1 MVGGLA
7 RGLGGWATGRCWPS
21 RYRPGRSSIAKLPG
35 DGVVFEATLTRRH
48 LCRDSWFAG
57 AGVCPR
63 IATQTFARVERARV
77 MAQEDTFPDL
87 PNELWIHVLVQG
99 GPALL
104 SSCSC
109 LCKQLH
115 QGISESSELHRFYAQ
130 ECFGVTDCVR
140 EAHTDWR
147 EALVQCCKQWR
158 SRPALPAWA
167 GGFLSIT
174 PRSPYQI
181 DASHPSH
188 LDSPLDTLPGVVA
201 PLRAPSPLA
210 ASVVAH
216 TDQAGEIEA
225 YGFPADNALS
235 HNGILRQCWC
245 TSTTHDRNVGL
256 LVR

>member
-1 MVGGLA
+1 MG
-7 RGLGGWATGRCWPS
+7 P
-21 RYRPGRSSIAKLPG
+21 
-35 DGVVFEATLTRRH
+35 E
-48 LCRDSWFAG
+48 
-57 AGVCPR
+57 
-63 IATQTFARVERARV
+63 E
-77 MAQEDTFPDL
+77 TFPDL

-147 EALVQCCKQWR
+147 SALVQCCKQWR
-158 SRPALPAWA
+158 SHPALPAWA

-181 DASHPSH
+181 DPSHASH
-188 LDSPLDTLPGVVA
+188 LDSLLDSLPGVVA

-216 TDQAGEIEA
+216 TDQAGEFEA

-235 HNGILRQCWC
+235 HNGILRRCWC

-256 LVR
+256 LVRLDSLALVTGVGVVNPAEGFDCPVKLLLAYADIATSS

>member
-1 MVGGLA
+1 M
-7 RGLGGWATGRCWPS
+7 
-21 RYRPGRSSIAKLPG
+21 PGQLDYG
-35 DGVVFEATLTRRH
+35 
-48 LCRDSWFAG
+48 
-57 AGVCPR
+57 GVCLSAYCNPNLL
-63 IATQTFARVERARV
+63 AGVERARV

-130 ECFGVTDCVR
+130 ECFAVTD
-140 EAHTDWR
+140 HMYISTGWR

-158 SRPALPAWA
+158 SHPALPAWA

-181 DASHPSH
+181 DPSHPSH
-188 LDSPLDTLPGVVA
+188 LDSLLDSLPGVVA

-216 TDQAGEIEA
+216 TDQAGEFEA

-235 HNGILRQCWC
+235 HNGILRRCWC

-256 LVR
+256 LVRLDSLALVTGVGVVNPAEGFDCPVKLLLAYADIATSS

>member
-1 MVGGLA
+1 
-7 RGLGGWATGRCWPS
+7 
-21 RYRPGRSSIAKLPG
+21 
-35 DGVVFEATLTRRH
+35 
-48 LCRDSWFAG
+48 
-57 AGVCPR
+57 
-63 IATQTFARVERARV
+63 

-130 ECFGVTDCVR
+130 ECFAVTD
-140 EAHTDWR
+140 HIYISTGWR

-216 TDQAGEIEA
+216 TDQAGEFEA

-235 HNGILRQCWC
+235 HNGILRRCWC